1 MRTVRNHYEVLG
13 LPRNA
18 TSAQI
23 KRRYRELVRKYHP
36 DVARDKTTSH
46 RLFIQINEAYEALN
60 DPVRRKAYDETL
72 DLDAMIRQQRFAASR
87 QSEPTRPRTAQ
98 SAGPASGSRQT
109 PYPKVAQLLRDAQF
123 AFIGK
128 RLNTA
133 ADLCKEALGIDPRSA
148 RACAIL
154 GDIYRARGKTDAAIK
169 HYNYAV
175 QFDPTDSE
183 SEKKL
188 IGLVGKH
195 VKAQRAYQS
204 VPDPKRLRIVNAI
217 WWSIVFLLIML
228 IRVYPGTPIPWL
240 RVYIPQV
247 STWSW
252 NLVVFI
258 ACASALAGALL
269 SVNGFLRHPDDEL
282 VFDNSGASWA
292 IVPVGFI
299 LLIGSGFFFIG
310 AAGFYI
316 LFGAL
321 QGSLSRSVLTVF
333 GLVVGVVLLAAVMC
347 EPAARTQLML
357 YGGNVA
363 FLSSLFGWY
372 TGAALKPLGAE

>member
-1 MRTVRNHYEVLG
+1 MRTSRNHYEVLG

-18 TSAQI
+18 TPAQI
-23 KRRYRELVRKYHP
+23 KRRYRELVHKYHP
-36 DVARDKTTSH
+36 DVAVDKTASH
-46 RLFIQINEAYEALN
+46 RLFLQINEAYEGLN

-72 DLDAMIRQQRFAASR
+72 AR
-87 QSEPTRPRTAQ
+87 
-98 SAGPASGSRQT
+98 PASGSRQT
-109 PYPKVAQLLRDAQF
+109 PSHMVAQLLRDAQF
-123 AFIGK
+123 AFIQK
-128 RLNTA
+128 RPNAA

-148 RACAIL
+148 RANAML
-154 GDIYRARGKTDAAIK
+154 GDIYRAQGKTNAAIK

-175 QFDPTDSE
+175 QFDPTDSV

-204 VPDPKRLRIVNAI
+204 VPDPKRLRFVNAI

-228 IRVYPGTPIPWL
+228 IRVYPGAPIPWL
-240 RVYIPQV
+240 RVYIPQI

-252 NLVVFI
+252 NVVAFI

-269 SVNGFLRHPDDEL
+269 SVNGLLRHPDDEL

-299 LLIGSGFFFIG
+299 LLIGSGFFFLG

-321 QGSLSRSVLTVF
+321 QGSLSRSVVTVF
-333 GLVVGVVLLAAVMC
+333 GLVVGVVLFASMMC
-347 EPAARTQLML
+347 EPAARTQVML

-372 TGAALKPLGAE
+372 TGAALKPLGAD